1 MTQRPAFDEIRSY
14 EEFIKYYWYRT
25 ELVEICK
32 KLGIAHRGVKKI
44 SITTLQNTLKGT

>member
-32 KLGIAHRGVKKI
+32 KLGIAHRGVKKD
-44 SITTLQNTLKGT
+44 LNEVVN